1 MPDVFVPQDIAA
13 QGVPDDHQS
22 EESAPVGGVHL
33 NGHILVLRYLVDMKH
48 ALQIPADGLLVDSV
62 LDGKLLQCLLALHIV
77 GYDPD
82 FIPADTTVKTASA
95 VLAFVPL
102 RAASQTIPDHIRG
115 PTEKAFF

>member
-1 MPDVFVPQDIAA
+1 M
-13 QGVPDDHQS
+13 
-22 EESAPVGGVHL
+22 
-33 NGHILVLRYLVDMKH
+33 DMTH

-62 LDGKLLQCLLALHIV
+62 LDGKLLQCLLALYIV
-77 GYDPD
+77 GYNPD

-102 RAASQTIPDHIRG
+102 CAASQTIPDHIRG